1 MGWEGLEQYRNQLA
15 REIDTEAGVILRT
28 QKKRV
33 GLALFTKCIEL
44 TPVNIGEARAG
55 WHISMDRTT
64 GEDVQGQDVLSAL
77 GTEID
82 AAGIEAPL
90 YLQNY
95 VEHMVVID
103 QGLYEHDTP
112 PGGSKAYHVP
122 KSSRDTVRGR
132 TLVVGGFHVSA
143 PRGVAGVAADQVA
156 ADFGLA
162 RTQEN

>member
-1 MGWEGLEQYRNQLA
+1 MGWEGLEQYRSQLA

-33 GLALFTKCIEL
+33 GLALLQAVDLL

-55 WHISMDRTT
+55 WHVSADKPT
-64 GEDVQGQDVLSAL
+64 GEDVQGQDTLSTLA
-77 GTEID
+77 TVVD
-82 AAGIEAPL
+82 SADVEAPI
-90 YLQNY
+90 YVQNF

-112 PGGSKAYHVP
+112 PGGSEARHVP